1 MYQAIEAINYSRN
14 TRRMMLKDIL
24 KDERGS
30 LSAARIFL
38 FVSLVFTGAVI
49 VADSLLWATVPNAAY
64 ALMGTLGTGLLAW
77 AAGPRIAQ
85 HFGPQIG
92 AIASGI
98 GAALVREPR
107 RPDLLDSSPTFK
119 EHDER

>member
-1 MYQAIEAINYSRN
+1 MMAIRE
-14 TRRMMLKDIL
+14 IL

-38 FVSLVFTGAVI
+38 FVSLVFTGAII

-85 HFGPQIG
+85 YILPQIG
-92 AIASGI
+92 AVTSGI
-98 GAALVREPR
+98 GAALVRKPR
-107 RPDLLDSSPTFK
+107 RPDLLDSSPDFK

>member
-1 MYQAIEAINYSRN
+1 
-14 TRRMMLKDIL
+14 MMLKDIL

-30 LSAARIFL
+30 LSAARISL
-38 FVSLVFTGAVI
+38 FVSLAFTAAII

-64 ALMGTLGTGLLAW
+64 ALMGTIFTGLLAW

-85 HFGPQIG
+85 YILPQIG
-92 AIASGI
+92 AVTSGI
-98 GAALVREPR
+98 AAALVREPR
-107 RPDLLDSSPTFK
+107 RPDLLDSSPDFK

>member
-1 MYQAIEAINYSRN
+1 
-14 TRRMMLKDIL
+14 MMLKDIL

-38 FVSLVFTGAVI
+38 FVSLVFTGAII

-64 ALMGTLGTGLLAW
+64 ALLGTIFTGLLAW
-77 AAGPRIAQ
+77 TAGPRIAQ
-85 HFGPQIG
+85 YILPQIG

-98 GAALVREPR
+98 GASLTREPR
-107 RPDLLDSSPTFK
+107 RPKLLDNDPAFRD
-119 EHDER
+119 DEE

>member
-1 MYQAIEAINYSRN
+1 MFSIKE
-14 TRRMMLKDIL
+14 IL

-38 FVSLVFTGAVI
+38 FVSLLFTAAVI

-64 ALMGTLGTGLLAW
+64 ALMGTIFTGLLAW

-85 HFGPQIG
+85 YILPQIG
-92 AIASGI
+92 AVASGI

-107 RPDLLDSSPTFK
+107 RPDLLDNSPDFF